1 MPRMSKDCPGDNP
14 TLHSFAGATACSHAA
29 FRLEMGRFAQRTQRS
44 QRRLFGPGR
53 SGFFVS
59 HKATKPRKSWLA
71 AARPLFLPSLRSGA
85 ACRAKAAS
93 RPARHLR
100 AFVALRE
107 TNRTGIR
114 GMEPTPLRSLRPLRE
129 SHKMRSEEHTSE
141 LQSLMRI
148 SYAVFCLKKKPH
160 T

>member
-71 AARPLFLPSLRSGA
+71 AARPLFLPSFRSGA
-85 ACRAKAAS
+85 ACKAKAPT
-93 RPARHLR
+93 RPEPHLR
-100 AFVALRE
+100 AFLALLE
-107 TNRTGIR
+107 NTPTGIHAL
-114 GMEPTPLRSLRPLRE
+114 EPPPLRTPRPLP
-129 SHKMRSEEHTSE
+129 
-141 LQSLMRI
+141 Q
-148 SYAVFCLKKKPH
+148 
-160 T
+160 